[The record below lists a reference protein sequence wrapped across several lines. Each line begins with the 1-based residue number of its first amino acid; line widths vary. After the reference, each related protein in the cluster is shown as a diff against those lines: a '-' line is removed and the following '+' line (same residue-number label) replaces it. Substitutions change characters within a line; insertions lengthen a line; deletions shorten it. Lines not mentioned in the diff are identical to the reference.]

1 MAALR
6 SGHSHEDIDQVFGRL
21 ASFMQKRP
29 FAQCPSDF
37 VPLIQEFL
45 NTGEFPYED
54 YREAFEVNRV
64 RDWTL
69 SQVQIIFVCWWFSR
83 FQQIRY

>member
-6 SGHSHEDIDQVFGRL
+6 SGHSHEDIDQAFGRL
-21 ASFMQKRP
+21 AGWLHKKP

-37 VPLIQEFL
+37 VTLINEWL
-45 NTGEFPYED
+45 ADAEFPHEPFRTSYEM
-54 YREAFEVNRV
+54 NRV

-69 SQVQIIFVCWWFSR
+69 DKICCKL
-83 FQQIRY
+83 